1 MEINWLKDFIAL
13 AATQNFSRAAELRY
27 VSQPA
32 FSRRI
37 RALEAFVG
45 ARLINRDTLPLSLT
59 PAGELFLERSET
71 LLRSL
76 EDALEQCRLIE
87 VEDENVLRIAASQS
101 LYTSYNGSLI
111 EPFVERGLLT
121 VELDS
126 VSWPAGKFVG
136 KMQQGNC
143 DLMLCYWHP
152 SMGFL
157 SSIAK
162 GQFDYVTIAKESL
175 LPVSKPDENGAP
187 LFRLPNGGKSRVP
200 LISYGSASVL
210 RPVVDEILASHSGTA
225 STLLVSQN
233 ALSNSVMALIQ
244 EGFGLGWLP
253 TKVCADAIEQN
264 TLVHAGDESF
274 IAPLEIRLYR
284 SRQNQKP
291 KLKALWSEVVAKY
304 GEKT

>member
-13 AATQNFSRAAELRY
+13 ASTQNFSRAAENRY

-37 RALEAFVG
+37 RALETYVG

-59 PAGELFLERSET
+59 PAGALFLEHSKSM
-71 LLRSL
+71 LASL
-76 EDALEQCRLIE
+76 EETLEQCRVIE
-87 VEDENVLRIAASQS
+87 VEDENILRIAASQS
-101 LYTSYNGSLI
+101 LYTTYHSTLI
-111 EPFVERGLLT
+111 EPFVERGMLS

-126 VSWPAGKFVG
+126 VSWPAGKFVS
-136 KMQQGNC
+136 KMQQNSC

-157 SSIAK
+157 SSISK
-162 GQFDYVTIAKESL
+162 GQFEYVTVAQDVLI
-175 LPVSKPDENGAP
+175 PVSKTNQLGAP
-187 LFRLPNGGKSRVP
+187 TFKLPNADKSRVP

-210 RPVVDEILASHSGTA
+210 RPVVDEILAVHSGTS

-244 EGFGLGWLP
+244 EGFGMGWLP
-253 TKVCADAIEQN
+253 QKVCEGGLNDKSLAQ
-264 TLVHAGDESF
+264 AGGDDF
-274 IAPLEIRLYR
+274 TVPLEIRLYR

-291 KLKALWSEVVAKY
+291 KLNILWEEVLATM
-304 GEKT
+304 GSG